1 MKRIIVLALIVL
13 FLLPCFTECI
23 AQGNWTDEHSNRA
36 ANLIMGVLNN
46 IVERLDEEQ
55 REKRRYE
62 YLKIAQ
68 ENAKNAHDSFF
79 IPEEVK
85 REITKERARIELE
98 NREAES
104 EKHLQKLREIN
115 YPYVDC
121 YEISANGELVIDQ
134 FCVEWKQLVSM
145 RYVDLGL
152 PSGTLWG
159 TMNLI
164 CRYTYDDAIKKF
176 ENQLPTQQQFTELV
190 DLCTWS
196 WEDGFYQV
204 IGPNGNS
211 IYLCAAGHRFCD
223 GEVHN
228 VGIGGYYWSSTPY
241 DSGCI
246 WSFCFFSDKVDMHYN
261 SRCFGQSVIL
271 VQNP

>member
-1 MKRIIVLALIVL
+1 MKRIIIFIFIVL
-13 FLLPCFTECI
+13 CFLPCSTKCV
-23 AQGNWTDEHSNRA
+23 AQGAWTDEHSRRA
-36 ANLIMGVLNN
+36 TELMMGLLN
-46 IVERLDEEQ
+46 IGERIYEQ
-55 REKRRYE
+55 RIEEKRYKD
-62 YLKIAQ
+62 LKIAQ
-68 ENAKNAHDSFF
+68 EEAKNAYDMFF

-98 NREAES
+98 NRELES

-121 YEISANGELVIDQ
+121 YEISANGELVINQ
-134 FCVEWKQLVSM
+134 FCVEWKQLTSM

-159 TMNLI
+159 AMNLI
-164 CRYTYDDAIKKF
+164 YHYTYDDAIQKF
-176 ENQLPTQQQFTELV
+176 ENQLPTQQQFAELV

-241 DSGCI
+241 DSGCV